1 MTWNSVICGL
11 LRPISRHPLGQA
23 ECDGNGQ
30 QDDGEHTRL
39 ACAFRRP
46 AETGL
51 GEPPRPAREPHALP
65 SPSPGG
71 RGRGGTQPTIFR
83 GVETRQFRNTV
94 HAVFVINRSPT

>member
-39 ACAFRRP
+39 ACAFRRS

-51 GEPPRPAREPHALP
+51 GEPQALT
-65 SPSPGG
+65 SPGG

-83 GVETRQFRNTV
+83 CVGTGQFRNTV